1 MLGRAPPHLL
11 SREGP
16 ESLCDRLPAC
26 ALTAEDHARCPPA
39 PCERQSV
46 SARRALSRSRRLLSH
61 GKSTGALSFVS
72 VRGSSHTGTG
82 RGEERGCTQGGVV
95 QGGGASGE
103 EREHRDDEGEG
114 GGQEFV
120 GAARESGRGGRG
132 RRLDGAPWVE
142 PHDDGDDD
150 AAMRAGKE
158 GRQAVSDRRGKEEE
172 RARPLRTRSS

>member
-1 MLGRAPPHLL
+1 MCSGAPPRLL

-16 ESLCDRLPAC
+16 ESLSDRLPAC
-26 ALTAEDHARCPPA
+26 THAHGGGLPRPA
-39 PCERQSV
+39 RHATVRFPSDRP
-46 SARRALSRSRRLLSH
+46 ALSRSRRLLSH
-61 GKSTGALSFVS
+61 AEGTGALSFVS
-72 VRGSSHTGTG
+72 VRSSSHTGTG

-150 AAMRAGKE
+150 AAKRAGKK